1 MAKAAIIKPRSVI
14 ITTRY
19 FWQKWRP
26 LLGNSL
32 AVLIIEARRK
42 CYRNLETGEV
52 RDWFYSTID
61 ELAQSVGFSAKKI
74 AQLLRRPSAEKF
86 IRYKP
91 TYIYSPELGK
101 KVRGKCLFRVSLD
114 DPLVPDDEVSLISQE
129 IHKDVSFQN
138 HSKAPFVPEVSTFE
152 KPPTGQ
158 FDRNNYS
165 TFQEINI
172 DINNTTVNYSQKGGI
187 IEAEIESLAM
197 QNKQYQNPEKYDALF
212 QEIKDEIGKDSILGR
227 TILRSCFISEVRT
240 ENNFA
245 IISIDAP
252 NPRYRK
258 VLDVCL
264 RKKITMVL
272 EQMIHRNV
280 SLKIVNSNAG
290 QDTS

>member
-101 KVRGKCLFRVSLD
+101 TVRGKCLFRVSL
-114 DPLVPDDEVSLISQE
+114 E
-129 IHKDVSFQN
+129 
-138 HSKAPFVPEVSTFE
+138 
-152 KPPTGQ
+152 
-158 FDRNNYS
+158 
-165 TFQEINI
+165 
-172 DINNTTVNYSQKGGI
+172 
-187 IEAEIESLAM
+187 
-197 QNKQYQNPEKYDALF
+197 
-212 QEIKDEIGKDSILGR
+212 
-227 TILRSCFISEVRT
+227 RSPC
-240 ENNFA
+240 
-245 IISIDAP
+245 P
-252 NPRYRK
+252 
-258 VLDVCL
+258 
-264 RKKITMVL
+264 
-272 EQMIHRNV
+272 
-280 SLKIVNSNAG
+280 G
-290 QDTS
+290 